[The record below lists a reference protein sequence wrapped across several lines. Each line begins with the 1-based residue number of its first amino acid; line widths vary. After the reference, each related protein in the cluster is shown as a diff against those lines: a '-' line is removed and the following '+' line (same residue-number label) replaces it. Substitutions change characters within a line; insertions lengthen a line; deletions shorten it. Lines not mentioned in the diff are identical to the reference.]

1 MCCFCFV
8 FQISTFIHASA
19 LQFNMVSS
27 YFIVF
32 WFCFNYLWN
41 NMRAFVSQ
49 LKNKCLKFY
58 CPPILLICHII
69 TVSSTQSSPTIMFHC
84 ICIIYVR
91 GIYDYINDQKIGQV
105 WLDNICARAIKI
117 LIFWNV
123 LDYIVLLSCRNRL
136 QLCCAPYYSFSPVLW
151 CLSVTRIYT
160 WDNTCKYFRDRPTLH
175 IESIIS

>member
-1 MCCFCFV
+1 MLYQKLDNKSNFILIYLVVQGLVIEGCGFYINASLPFENMKIGRSCF
-8 FQISTFIHASA
+8 I
-19 LQFNMVSS
+19 
-27 YFIVF
+27 IVF

-58 CPPILLICHII
+58 CPPILLICHIV
-69 TVSSTQSSPTIMFHC
+69 TVSSTQSSPPIMFHC

-91 GIYDYINDQKIGQV
+91 GIYDYVYDQKTGHL
-105 WLDNICARAIKI
+105 WLDNICMRAIKI

-136 QLCCAPYYSFSPVLW
+136 QLCCTPYYSISPVLW
-151 CLSVTRIYT
+151 CLS
-160 WDNTCKYFRDRPTLH
+160 NTDLYLR
-175 IESIIS
+175 

>member
-8 FQISTFIHASA
+8 FQISTLFIHASA

-58 CPPILLICHII
+58 CPPILLICHIV

-91 GIYDYINDQKIGQV
+91 GIYEYINDQKTGHL
-105 WLDNICARAIKI
+105 WLDNICTRAIKM
-117 LIFWNV
+117 LIFWNEMYWIILYLYLAGAACSCAVPLTTV
-123 LDYIVLLSCRNRL
+123 LVLSCDVL
-136 QLCCAPYYSFSPVLW
+136 Q
-151 CLSVTRIYT
+151 
-160 WDNTCKYFRDRPTLH
+160 
-175 IESIIS
+175 